1 MSFTP
6 EEATQIKIDVGVLKN
21 TTDKVLSALSD
32 NTEQLT
38 TLISKIDSHDIR
50 REYEAKERLEDKEE
64 VAELKEAV
72 NQVNSRIDAYITDVA
87 PIIARSKS
95 KQDSIDKFKDSM
107 STTGAKMFMV
117 LIVVAIGAA
126 LGLDLSSIVK

>member
-1 MSFTP
+1 ML
-6 EEATQIKIDVGVLKN
+6 GVLKN

-50 REYEAKERLEDKEE
+50 REYEAKERLEDKED
-64 VAELKEAV
+64 VAKLKEAV
-72 NQVNSRIDAYITDVA
+72 NQVNNRIDTYITDVA
-87 PIIARSKS
+87 PIIAKSKS